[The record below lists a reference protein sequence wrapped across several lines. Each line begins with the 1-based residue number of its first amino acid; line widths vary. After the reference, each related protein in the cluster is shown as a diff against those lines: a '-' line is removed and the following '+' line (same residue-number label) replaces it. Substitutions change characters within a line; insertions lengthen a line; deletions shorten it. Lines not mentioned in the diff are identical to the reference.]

1 MTFTPPSARDIH
13 EPMTSPEH
21 RDPVCG
27 MTVTEEN
34 AAATVEHHGDT
45 HYFCSTGCAQKFRDD
60 PERFLNDDADTRVP
74 DQASAGAIYTCP
86 MHPEVEQVGPG
97 SCPKCGMALEPK
109 HPSGEQ
115 DDSELRDMRRRFW
128 ISAAFT
134 APVLIYTMTNM
145 FAGAPL
151 REWLGAELGRWIEF
165 GLTTPVVVF
174 GAWPFFVRGVA
185 SIKSLSPNMFT
196 LIGIGV
202 AVAYIYSVVAT
213 LFPGLFPETFRNER
227 GMVDVYF
234 ESAAVITTLVLLGQV
249 LELRAR
255 GRAGAAIR
263 ELLEL
268 APPTARRVNDDGS
281 EEEIPHGDVREG
293 DRLRVRPGDKV
304 PIDGEIT
311 EGESRLDESMITGES
326 MPVARR
332 EGDDVTGGTVNQSG
346 SFIMRVT
353 RTGQN
358 TTLSQIVNMVAEAQR
373 SRAPIQGVADKV
385 AAWFVPAVVSVALI
399 AFVVWLLVGPEPA
412 LSYAIVAAVS
422 VLIIACPCALGLATP
437 MSIMVATGRGAS
449 LGVLFKNAD
458 AIERLEKIDTIVV
471 DKTGTLTKG
480 EPSVVNIVLAE
491 NSPVADE
498 NELLSFVAAV
508 ERASEHPLGEAIVR
522 TADDRELDKRNATS
536 FESFSGEGVHANV
549 DGQHIAIGNAA
560 LFERLGVDAAPLKQH
575 AAHARDE
582 GATALLVAIDDTPA
596 GMIAVADP
604 IKDTTHNA
612 IQALHNEGLRIV
624 MITGDHQTTADAIAK
639 KLNIDDVR
647 AGVMPD
653 QKAAKIKELQ
663 ENGARVLMAGDGVND
678 APALAQANVG
688 VAMGTGAGVAI
699 ESAAVTLVGGDLT
712 GLVRSFKLSEATMRN
727 IRQNLIFAFGY
738 NALGVPIAA
747 GVLYPVFGT
756 LLSPMIAA
764 AAMSF
769 SSVSVIGNA
778 LRLRATKLH

>member
-1 MTFTPPSARDIH
+1 MPETPSSGHAHI
-13 EPMTSPEH
+13 
-21 RDPVCG
+21 DPVCG
-27 MTVTEEN
+27 MTVSPES
-34 AAATVEHHGDT
+34 AAATIAHQGESF
-45 HYFCSTGCAQKFRDD
+45 YFCSKGCAEKFRSD
-60 PERFLNDDADTRVP
+60 PDKYLSNDNAGESNDHAAP
-74 DQASAGAIYTCP
+74 GAIYTCP

-128 ISAAFT
+128 ISAALT
-134 APVLIYTMTNM
+134 APVLIYTMSNM

-151 REWLGAELGRWIEF
+151 REMLGADLGRWLEF
-165 GLTTPVVVF
+165 GFTTPVVF
-174 GAWPFFVRGVA
+174 YGAWPFFVRAVA
-185 SIKSLSPNMFT
+185 SVKKLSPNMFT

-202 AVAYIYSVVAT
+202 AVAYLYSVIAT
-213 LFPGLFPETFRNER
+213 LFPHIFPETFRDDS
-227 GMVDVYF
+227 GMVEVYF

-268 APPTARRVNDDGS
+268 APPTALRISDDGS
-281 EEEIPHGDVREG
+281 EKEIPLDEVREG
-293 DRLRVRPGDKV
+293 DKLRVRPGDKV
-304 PIDGEIT
+304 PIDGEIVD
-311 EGESRLDESMITGES
+311 GESRLDESMITGES
-326 MPVARR
+326 MPVAKTK
-332 EGDDVTGGTVNQSG
+332 GDDVTGGTVNQSG

-353 RTGQN
+353 KTGQD

-399 AFVVWLLVGPEPA
+399 AFVVWLLVGPAPA

-449 LGVLFKNAD
+449 AGVLFKNAD
-458 AIERLEKIDTIVV
+458 AIERIEKIDTIVV

-480 EPSVVNIVLAE
+480 EPDVVNIVRADG
-491 NSPVADE
+491 SPAATDE
-498 NELLSFVAAV
+498 ELLTLVAAV
-508 ERASEHPLGEAIVR
+508 ERASEHPLGAAILR
-522 TADDRELDKRNATS
+522 AAESRELERPNATA
-536 FESFSGEGVHANV
+536 FESFSGEGVYAFVN
-549 DGQHIAIGNAA
+549 GKRIAIGNAA
-560 LFERLGVDAAPLKQH
+560 LMKRLNIDATSIQK
-575 AAHARDE
+575 AAEDARSG
-582 GATALLVAIDDTPA
+582 GATALLVAIDDKPA

-604 IKDTTHNA
+604 IKDTTHDA
-612 IQALHNEGLRIV
+612 IQSLHKEGLRIV
-624 MITGDHQTTADAIAK
+624 MLTGDHQATADAIAK
-639 KLNIDDVR
+639 KLGIDEVR

-653 QKAAKIKELQ
+653 QKAAHIKELQ
-663 ENGARVLMAGDGVND
+663 QSGARVLMAGDGVND
-678 APALAQANVG
+678 APALAQADVG

-727 IRQNLIFAFGY
+727 IRENLIFAFGY

-747 GVLYPVFGT
+747 GVLYPIFGT

-778 LRLRATKLH
+778 LRLRAVKLE